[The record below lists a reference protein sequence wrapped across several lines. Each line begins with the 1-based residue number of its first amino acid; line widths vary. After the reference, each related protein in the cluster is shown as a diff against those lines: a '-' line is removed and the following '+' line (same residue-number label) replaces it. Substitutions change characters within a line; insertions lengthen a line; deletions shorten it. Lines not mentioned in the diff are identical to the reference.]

1 MNHLTRQ
8 QKAVWT
14 KALEI
19 QQREK
24 RHITIHEI
32 ATGMGKALSTVHK
45 HVQHLKAQGLCRLVG
60 TRMEFIGQE
69 PGSYPRASKAMG
81 AAIEAAGAEL
91 GLPRQAILRILVAAD
106 KALLESL

>member
-8 QKAVWT
+8 QKAVWS

-24 RHITIHEI
+24 RHVTILEI
-32 ATGMGKALSTVHK
+32 ASGMGKAVSTVHK

-60 TRMEFIGQE
+60 TRMEFIGQD
-69 PGSYPRASKAMG
+69 PSTYTQASKAVA
-81 AAIEAAGAEL
+81 AAIEKVGAEL
-91 GLPRQAILRILVAAD
+91 GLPRQAILRVLVAAD
-106 KALLESL
+106 RALLDNL